1 MIRSDIGCFLTPDW
15 SYETN
20 RLSEF
25 HTNSENKAAATHCI
39 HLSRGSASFIHL
51 LHILLLKKKKKKC
64 RDSFSLYGPLLS
76 AEVLRERGCKVLASP
91 LGPSKNASEWPISIS
106 LHVTLGQALVT

>member
-39 HLSRGSASFIHL
+39 HPSRGSASFIHL
-51 LHILLLKKKKKKC
+51 LHILLLKKKKK
-64 RDSFSLYGPLLS
+64 S
-76 AEVLRERGCKVLASP
+76 V
-91 LGPSKNASEWPISIS
+91 
-106 LHVTLGQALVT
+106 VTAFHCMAPCLVQKY

>member
-1 MIRSDIGCFLTPDW
+1 MRLTDFLNFILTQKIKLQQLIVSVRVEAVLPLFTCFI
-15 SYETN
+15 
-20 RLSEF
+20 F
-25 HTNSENKAAATHCI
+25 CC
-39 HLSRGSASFIHL
+39 
-51 LHILLLKKKKKKC
+51 LKKKKKKC

-76 AEVLRERGCKVLASP
+76 AEVLRERGCTVLASP